1 MMNDEEK
8 ARAFV
13 DAQQWVFA
21 KTMAD
26 IPNFFLFVSMCILR
40 VGQHSTSFLHLK
52 FVF

>member
-26 IPNFFLFVSMCILR
+26 IPHFYCLKKNSIDPEEFDWFV
-40 VGQHSTSFLHLK
+40 
-52 FVF
+52 